1 MDVTETPIERPKKK
15 QKDFFSGKRGYHTLK
30 SQLVADQN
38 TEEIICVFCGK
49 GRGHDFS
56 LFKKSRVRF
65 HSLTTSIEDSSY
77 QGIAAYHS
85 NSYTPKKKP
94 KNGKLKEYN
103 KALAK
108 ERIIIEPINSKL
120 KILKILSCKYR
131 NRRRRYSLR
140 VNLLAAIY
148 NCELGIGI
156 ATS

>member
-1 MDVTETPIERPKKK
+1 
-15 QKDFFSGKRGYHTLK
+15 
-30 SQLVADQN
+30 
-38 TEEIICVFCGK
+38 CGK

-56 LFKKSRVRF
+56 LFKKSQVRF
-65 HSLTTSIEDSSY
+65 HPLTTSREDSVY

-94 KNGKLKEYN
+94 KNRKLTELEKDYK

-108 ERIIIEPINSKL
+108 ERIIIEPIYRKL

-148 NCELGIGI
+148 NYESEIGV
-156 ATS
+156 AASYTNSLNTNYR

>member
-1 MDVTETPIERPKKK
+1 MNAPKRNRKI
-15 QKDFFSGKRGYHTLK
+15 FGGKRGYHTLK

-56 LFKKSRVRF
+56 LFKKS
-65 HSLTTSIEDSSY
+65 SSFSSFNY
-77 QGIAAYHS
+77 QHRRQWLSGNSAYHS
-85 NSYTPKKKP
+85 NSYTPKKKS
-94 KNGKLKEYN
+94 KNRKLTELEKEYN

-108 ERIIIEPINSKL
+108 ERIIIEPINRKL
-120 KILKILSCKYR
+120 KIFKILSCKYR

-156 ATS
+156 AAS

>member
-1 MDVTETPIERPKKK
+1 
-15 QKDFFSGKRGYHTLK
+15 
-30 SQLVADQN
+30 
-38 TEEIICVFCGK
+38 
-49 GRGHDFS
+49 S

-65 HSLTTSIEDSSY
+65 HPLTTSIEDSGY

-94 KNGKLKEYN
+94 KNRKLTELEKEYN

-108 ERIIIEPINSKL
+108 ERIIIEPINRKL

-131 NRRRRYSLR
+131 NLRRRYSLR

-148 NCELGIGI
+148 NYELGIGV
-156 ATS
+156 AAS